1 MEETALQRRLDA
13 ALVLLVANLL
23 LVMGIGLQYATET
36 SVGILILM
44 LLIGYGVLRK
54 EDDSSVSD

>member
-23 LVMGIGLQYATET
+23 LVQGIGLQYATET